1 VFGTVVTE
9 SHREPVDDSG
19 RARAPY

>member
-1 VFGTVVTE
+1 VVGTVVTE

-19 RARAPY
+19 RASAPY

>member
-1 VFGTVVTE
+1 VVGTVVTE